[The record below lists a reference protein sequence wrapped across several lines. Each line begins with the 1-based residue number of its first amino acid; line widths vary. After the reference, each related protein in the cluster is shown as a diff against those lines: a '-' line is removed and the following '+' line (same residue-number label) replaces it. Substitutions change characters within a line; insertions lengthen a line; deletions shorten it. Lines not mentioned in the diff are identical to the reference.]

1 MLDGSILYARPPWSH
16 PREDD
21 MVPME
26 LERHRWEFQDQGF
39 TVCRRFFSTDEVA
52 ATVQAIEE
60 ARPRHTV
67 PSPQ

>member
-1 MLDGSILYARPPWSH
+1 
-16 PREDD
+16 